1 MLKYDTDLLEV
12 TMLMII
18 REMMNGHAHPADLME
33 KVSQSLSQLGITD
46 DEIFLAFEAVF
57 GEEHMAEA
65 GLTDIDVQLV
75 IFDGYDPARRI
86 PLELIQRARHHEDP
100 DVFHQFREMIHRRV
114 SMEQFELS
122 VEIGDRA
129 GSMAMPDWNPHTIS

>member
-1 MLKYDTDLLEV
+1 MKYDTDLLEV
-12 TMLMII
+12 TMLMVI
-18 REMMNGHAHPADLME
+18 REMMNGHVDPADLME
-33 KVSQSLSQLGITD
+33 KVSQSLSQLGITEE
-46 DEIFLAFEAVF
+46 EIFLAFEAVF

-86 PLELIQRARHHEDP
+86 PLELIQRAKHHEDLE
-100 DVFHQFREMIHRRV
+100 VFRQFREMIHRRV

-122 VEIGDRA
+122 VEVGDRA
-129 GSMAMPDWNPHTIS
+129 GSIAMPDWYPHTIS